1 MLKVNYKGARQKTP
15 VAKDNKS
22 YCSIQHGVRV
32 MTQLVPI
39 TYV

>member
-1 MLKVNYKGARQKTP
+1 MEYFKVNYKGTRQNDT

-22 YCSIQHGVRV
+22 YCSVQHGGRV

-39 TYV
+39 T